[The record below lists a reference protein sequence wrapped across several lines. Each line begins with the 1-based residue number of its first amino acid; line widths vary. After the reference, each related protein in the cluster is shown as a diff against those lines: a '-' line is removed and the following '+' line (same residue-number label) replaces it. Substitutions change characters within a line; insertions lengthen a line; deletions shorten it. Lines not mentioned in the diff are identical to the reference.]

1 VLTSECC
8 EVDFVLKVM
17 FIWLLVHPTVTSEC
31 CEVECCLVVAVL
43 VRFRVLLLSGCL
55 VLAVVLLSSLAF
67 GDGVSMEISVRN
79 LPTQNHQ
86 KHLDCFLKPGTSGLV
101 FCIY

>member
-55 VLAVVLLSSLAF
+55 VLVVVLLSSACIRGWGDYGDF
-67 GDGVSMEISVRN
+67 GEESF
-79 LPTQNHQ
+79 
-86 KHLDCFLKPGTSGLV
+86 HLKSSKASQLFFFNRACPV
-101 FCIY
+101 